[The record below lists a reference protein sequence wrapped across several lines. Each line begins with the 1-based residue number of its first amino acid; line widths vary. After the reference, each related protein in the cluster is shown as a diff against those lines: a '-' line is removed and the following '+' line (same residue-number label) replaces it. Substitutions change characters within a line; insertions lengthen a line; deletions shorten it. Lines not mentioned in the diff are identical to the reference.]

1 MKPQNT
7 FLTAGAVNRRQML
20 HTLAGGTAAA
30 ALSTAVAP
38 LAAQPADEPPNAA
51 ARKGRIR
58 QSLVHWCFAPHWSL
72 EEMIAVAKQL
82 GCLSIE
88 LVDPRHFPLL
98 KQHGLQ
104 CAIGMIDMQP
114 DPPFVQGFNNPK
126 YHPRVLQAT
135 REAIDACAAFGCR
148 SVISFTGM
156 REDIPDDV
164 GADNCVRG
172 YKQIVGYAERK
183 GVTLCLEMLNT
194 RDDSHP
200 MKGHPGY
207 QGDHT
212 EYCVDIIRRV
222 GSPNLKLLF
231 DVYHVQIMDGDVI
244 RRIRQYKDLIAHVHV
259 AGNPG
264 RGELDDRQ
272 EINYKAVM
280 QALVEV
286 GYQGFVGQEFIPTR
300 DPLASLRQAV
310 EVCDV

>member
-1 MKPQNT
+1 
-7 FLTAGAVNRRQML
+7 
-20 HTLAGGTAAA
+20 
-30 ALSTAVAP
+30 
-38 LAAQPADEPPNAA
+38 
-51 ARKGRIR
+51 
-58 QSLVHWCFAPHWSL
+58 
-72 EEMIAVAKQL
+72 MIAVAKQL
-82 GCLSIE
+82 GCVSIE
-88 LVDPRHFPLL
+88 LVDPKHFPLL

-114 DPPFVQGFNNPK
+114 DPPFVKGFNNPK

-148 SVISFTGM
+148 NVISFTGM

-164 GADNCVRG
+164 GADNCVQG

-280 QALVEV
+280 QALVDV
-286 GYQGFVGQEFIPTR
+286 GYQGYVGQEFIPTG
-300 DPLASLRQAV
+300 DPLTSLRQAV